1 MQTINS
7 SDSSIG
13 ARIAKNVALVKI
25 LISNSEMMQNLMMDL
40 LDLAQMENN
49 TFKLNK
55 AFFSL
60 SDAIKQAYQV
70 VCHTAENK
78 NL

>member
-1 MQTINS
+1 MDDMETEINKENSQTK
-7 SDSSIG
+7 
-13 ARIAKNVALVKI
+13 RLQKNLVLVRM

-40 LDLAQMENN
+40 LDLAQIENN

-60 SDAIKQAYQV
+60 TDAV
-70 VCHTAENK
+70 T
-78 NL
+78 